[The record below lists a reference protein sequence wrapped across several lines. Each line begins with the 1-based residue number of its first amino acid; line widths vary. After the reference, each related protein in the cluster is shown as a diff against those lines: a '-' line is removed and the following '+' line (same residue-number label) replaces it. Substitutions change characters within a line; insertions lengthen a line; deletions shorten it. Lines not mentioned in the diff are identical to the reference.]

1 MPKKYEAIR
10 DKCIKEGGSTKAC
23 KTKAA
28 KIYNATRKPGQK
40 PVTGKME
47 KPKRKMRVKPRRGP
61 HHGK

>member
-10 DKCIKEGGSTKAC
+10 DKCKKEGGKEKAC

-28 KIYNATRKPGQK
+28 KIYNVTRKKGQK

-47 KPKRKMRVKPRRGP
+47 KKACGGKVRG
-61 HHGK
+61 